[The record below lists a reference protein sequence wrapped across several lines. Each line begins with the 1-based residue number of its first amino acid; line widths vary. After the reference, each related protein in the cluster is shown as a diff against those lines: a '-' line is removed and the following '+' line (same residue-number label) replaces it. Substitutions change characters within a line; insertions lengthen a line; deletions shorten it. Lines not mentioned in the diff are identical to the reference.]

1 VNRGNKREIWASILS
16 LFDYH
21 FDVWLL
27 AREPMIL
34 GGFEGFD

>member
-1 VNRGNKREIWASILS
+1 MNRGDERKIGA
-16 LFDYH
+16 LFSHYVDYH
-21 FDVWLL
+21 FDVWLI

>member
-1 VNRGNKREIWASILS
+1 VNTGDKREIGASIHP
-16 LFDYH
+16 FVDYH
-21 FDVWLL
+21 FDVWLI